1 MLISYLSKFAPRKNK
16 TVAVINNV
24 VLLKHWQISRHNISN
39 GVLEAK
45 RLRRIEEILQLPI
58 SQIGF
63 VPDQSSCRYDL
74 IIHLVSRPFNLFENT
89 NGTSPCGEDKHRRL
103 FDDIFSAIFAFIK

>member
-24 VLLKHWQISRHNISN
+24 VLLKHWQITMRNINN

-45 RLRRIEEILQLPI
+45 RRCRIEENCNSKTSVKQVFFQTNHL
-58 SQIGF
+58 
-63 VPDQSSCRYDL
+63 R
-74 IIHLVSRPFNLFENT
+74 IHLVSRPFNLFENT
-89 NGTSPCGEDKHRRL
+89 SGTSACGEDKHRRVL
-103 FDDIFSAIFAFIK
+103 PP